1 MNKFQ
6 RMSGAGGEPRRHGP
20 SGGGGPLT
28 IYHRILSP
36 PRHPVGDPVSV
47 TLMTTQAT
55 IHICMMSQLVY

>member
-1 MNKFQ
+1 MNKSQQ

-36 PRHPVGDPVSV
+36 PLSPGGWPCQCHPNDHTGHYMYIFVWC
-47 TLMTTQAT
+47 
-55 IHICMMSQLVY
+55 HN